1 MTKEEFIQQLAKDI
15 KEHKKA
21 KLEEVESELE
31 VDDININSLINE

>member
-21 KLEEVESELE
+21 KLEEVENDEE
-31 VDDININSLINE
+31 IEQVDINSLIE